1 MRLLIEPMPKFVVDF
16 GSTGAPPQPD
26 GRLDGPAFHRNH
38 EPIWS
43 AVAPYLGTEG
53 GDVLELGSG
62 TGQHATEFAGR
73 TPKLTWW
80 PSDVNPAHLS
90 SIAAWRAH
98 AGLANLR
105 APQRI
110 DLGDPRWTWSGDGR
124 LTAILCINV
133 LHIAP
138 WAVSQNL
145 FAGAGRLLNA
155 GGWLFLYGPF
165 MRDGVHTAPSN
176 ERFDRSL
183 RAENPAWGVR
193 DIRDLAALA
202 QDAGL
207 PLTQSVAMPANNQ
220 VLVFTRGP
228 RQD

>member
-1 MRLLIEPMPKFVVDF
+1 MA
-16 GSTGAPPQPD
+16 GSTLEFGKTGKAAEPG
-26 GRLDGPAFHRNH
+26 GRLDSPAFHRNH

-43 AVAPYLGTEG
+43 AVGPYLGTRA

-62 TGQHATEFAGR
+62 TGQHAAAFARR
-73 TPKLTWW
+73 TPRLAWW
-80 PSDVNPAHLS
+80 PSDVNPAHLA

-110 DLGDPRWTWSGDGR
+110 DLGDRDWTWMGDGADR
-124 LTAILCINV
+124 LTAMLCINV

-165 MRDGVHTAPSN
+165 MRGGAHTAPSN

-183 RAENPAWGVR
+183 RAENPDWGVR

-202 QDAGL
+202 RDAGL

-220 VLVFTRGP
+220 VLVFTRDP
-228 RQD
+228 RED